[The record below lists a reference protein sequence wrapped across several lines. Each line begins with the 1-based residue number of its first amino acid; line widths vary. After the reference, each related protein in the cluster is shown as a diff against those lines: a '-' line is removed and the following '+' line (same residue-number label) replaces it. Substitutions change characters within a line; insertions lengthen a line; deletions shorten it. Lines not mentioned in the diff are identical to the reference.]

1 MQNNIALFV
10 TYNGLLDQLGS
21 SQILP
26 YLKGISTHPRRVFVI
41 SFEKKNFSN
50 QVIENLSSNL
60 EDIDIHWIPM
70 RFSDNS
76 LGKALDLL
84 KMLYM
89 VAKTI
94 YKYNI
99 KIVHCRKLIFKH
111 KVIFDMRGF
120 WFDDRRDSGQWN
132 YDNRIGRAAYYF
144 VKRIELKIV
153 RSSDFIV
160 VLTESAST
168 IVKTMI
174 SPSVP
179 NNIYII
185 PCCADFCHF
194 LPLSEEKKLRSK
206 KLLGIPGDAMVL
218 SYLGSLGGLY
228 LFDRMI
234 SFFIE
239 VCKFNKNA
247 YFLIIT
253 RDWSED
259 SEREISKLD
268 IEWLRSKL
276 LVRPASRS
284 EVPLVLGVS
293 DVMLS
298 FYSKGFSRSG
308 TSPTKFAESVAMGI
322 PVISSSKVG
331 DIDTL
336 TKELSAGIVVDLD
349 NEFELI
355 KAAKSLD
362 SIISF
367 GDGLRDR
374 SYNSLDLSIAEELY
388 KELYSDIDK
397 LLWK

>member
-1 MQNNIALFV
+1 M
-10 TYNGLLDQLGS
+10 
-21 SQILP
+21 
-26 YLKGISTHPRRVFVI
+26 
-41 SFEKKNFSN
+41 
-50 QVIENLSSNL
+50 
-60 EDIDIHWIPM
+60 
-70 RFSDNS
+70 
-76 LGKALDLL
+76 
-84 KMLYM
+84 
-89 VAKTI
+89 
-94 YKYNI
+94 
-99 KIVHCRKLIFKH
+99 
-111 KVIFDMRGF
+111 
-120 WFDDRRDSGQWN
+120 
-132 YDNRIGRAAYYF
+132 
-144 VKRIELKIV
+144 
-153 RSSDFIV
+153 
-160 VLTESAST
+160 
-168 IVKTMI
+168 
-174 SPSVP
+174 
-179 NNIYII
+179 
-185 PCCADFCHF
+185 
-194 LPLSEEKKLRSK
+194 
-206 KLLGIPGDAMVL
+206 
-218 SYLGSLGGLY
+218 
-228 LFDRMI
+228 
-234 SFFIE
+234 
-239 VCKFNKNA
+239 
-247 YFLIIT
+247 IIT